1 MQLRMKQPHDLNR
14 LILKKYIHLRVSKL
28 FKRTIFIWDFIV
40 LHFFLTTLANTEIH
54 MDMVLYF

>member
-40 LHFFLTTLANTEIH
+40 LHFF
-54 MDMVLYF
+54 